1 MTSGEPQQAERA
13 AGRPVPDGDSDT
25 DADAGLLAFT
35 AQAGAE
41 IDGTFRAAMA
51 AAGRRGG
58 PRLRQRHGTG
68 FGVLIEF
75 RTSLASPTGAVT
87 PRCLAE
93 TMRYRDPATSSDD
106 LATAVRDGWITRD
119 ADGTVRAT
127 ARGHAFLDDLYAAQ
141 ADALGVLWNGH
152 EATVSRLAM
161 RTAEIVD
168 AAARAPVMAEGSFAA
183 MTPTYE
189 PVGTPDTVLL
199 LNRLSALRY
208 HRSDAH
214 ATAWRTAGLTAAE
227 MVALQELVALRHDAG
242 GAGRGAGDA
251 RRDAGGARR
260 DAIEAHTDRLAAAPF
275 RVVPAAERLRFVENL
290 RSLSGI
296 LASAP
301 NDL

>member
-1 MTSGEPQQAERA
+1 MA
-13 AGRPVPDGDSDT
+13 DGDSDT
-25 DADAGLLAFT
+25 DVDAALVAFT
-35 AQAGAE
+35 AQSGAE

-58 PRLRQRHGTG
+58 PGLRQRHGAG

-75 RTSLASPTGAVT
+75 RTSLAWPTGIVT

-93 TMRYRDPATSSDD
+93 TMRYRDPATASDD

-119 ADGTVRAT
+119 ADGTIRAT
-127 ARGHAFLDDLYAAQ
+127 ARGHAFLDDLYASQ
-141 ADALGVLWNGH
+141 ADTLGVLWSGH
-152 EATVSRLAM
+152 EATVSRLAT
-161 RTAEIVD
+161 RTAKIVD

-214 ATAWRTAGLTAAE
+214 AAAWRTAGLTAAE
-227 MVALQELVALRHDAG
+227 MVALQELVGLRNDAG
-242 GAGRGAGDA
+242 GE
-251 RRDAGGARR
+251 RRDPGGERRDPGGERR

-275 RVVPAAERLRFVENL
+275 RIVPAAERPQFVEGL
-290 RSLSGI
+290 RSLSEI
-296 LASAP
+296 LVSAAS
-301 NDL
+301 DL